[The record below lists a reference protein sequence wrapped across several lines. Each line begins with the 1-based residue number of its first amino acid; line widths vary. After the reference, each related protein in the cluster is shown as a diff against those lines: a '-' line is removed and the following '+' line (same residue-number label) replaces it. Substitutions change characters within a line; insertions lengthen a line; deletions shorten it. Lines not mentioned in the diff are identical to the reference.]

1 MSGPGLPFDYLYGEL
16 TFSDRGKVDH
26 SPFRSAAVESDSSSG
41 PVSETGRQR
50 TPRRDR
56 LYEIDALR
64 ITAAV
69 SVVVYHYVFSAYA
82 GGMSKVEFP
91 VAGEIARFGYLGVD
105 MFFMISGFVVLLSAW
120 DRRPGAF
127 LVSRIVRLYPAFW
140 VAVTITALVSVT
152 LGMGK
157 YPVTLVQYLANLT
170 MFNSLPDIPNVDVV
184 YWTLWAEIRFYALI
198 FVLAWI
204 GITRGRVIGVLWGWL
219 ALTFLLQ
226 SGLLPASVHSLADLV
241 VQSQFS
247 HYFIAGMALCMVYR
261 FGPSWQLSAI
271 VLISFGNAVYRG
283 IEFAGK
289 VGTRYHTEIE
299 SAVVVAVIV
308 AIFIV
313 MFLVSLRVTQR
324 LGRPWFAIAG
334 ALTYPLY
341 LIHAHV
347 GFIIFDRLGDI
358 VQRHVLLVGML
369 VLMCLAAYAINIAV
383 ERPLAP
389 RLKRLLTP
397 IST

>member
-1 MSGPGLPFDYLYGEL
+1 MVAESDRSPGL
-16 TFSDRGKVDH
+16 V
-26 SPFRSAAVESDSSSG
+26 SG
-41 PVSETGRQR
+41 VGRNR
-50 TPRRDR
+50 VPNRDR

-64 ITAAV
+64 IAAAV
-69 SVVVYHYVFSAYA
+69 SVAIYHYVFSGYA
-82 GGMSKVEFP
+82 GGAIRIGFP
-91 VAGEIARFGYLGVD
+91 AGSELARFGYLGVD
-105 MFFMISGFVVLLSAW
+105 MFFLISGFVVLLSAW
-120 DRRPGAF
+120 NRRPGAF

-152 LGMGK
+152 LSMGR

-170 MFNSLPDIPNVDVV
+170 MFNSLPDIPNIDVV
-184 YWTLWAEIRFYALI
+184 YWTLWAEIRFYALV

-204 GITRGRVIGVLWGWL
+204 GITRSRVVGMLWGWL

-226 SGLLPASVHSLADLV
+226 SGVLPAPAHSVADLV

-247 HYFIAGMALCMVYR
+247 HYFIAGMALCLVYR
-261 FGPSWQLSAI
+261 FGLSAQLAAI

-289 VGTRYHTEIE
+289 VGTRYRTEIE
-299 SAVVVAVIV
+299 SSVVVAVIV

-313 MFLVSLRVTQR
+313 LFLVSLRVTRR
-324 LGRPWFAIAG
+324 LGRPWFAVAG

-347 GFIIFDRLGDI
+347 GFIVFDRLGGI
-358 VQRHVLLVGML
+358 VQRYVLLVGM
-369 VLMCLAAYAINIAV
+369 VALMCLAAYVIHILV

-389 RLKRLLTP
+389 LLKRLLTLAVRP
-397 IST
+397 DLRAAGWRRG

>member
-1 MSGPGLPFDYLYGEL
+1 MNHPPFQSV
-16 TFSDRGKVDH
+16 T
-26 SPFRSAAVESDSSSG
+26 VESSSSSV
-41 PVSETGRQR
+41 PVSDIGRQH
-50 TPRRDR
+50 TPQRDR

-69 SVVVYHYVFSAYA
+69 AVVIYHYVFSGYA
-82 GGMSKVEFP
+82 GGATKVGFP
-91 VAGEIARFGYLGVD
+91 LADEIARFGYLGVD

-120 DRRPGAF
+120 NRRPGAF
-127 LVSRIVRLYPAFW
+127 LVSRIIRLYPAFW
-140 VAVTITALVSVT
+140 VAVTITALISVT

-157 YPVTLVQYLANLT
+157 YPVTFVQYLANLT
-170 MFNSLPDIPNVDVV
+170 MFNSLPDIPNIDVV
-184 YWTLWAEIRFYALI
+184 YWTLWAEIRFYAII

-204 GITRGRVIGVLWGWL
+204 GITRSRVIGVLWGWL

-261 FGPSWQLSAI
+261 FGPSAQLATI
-271 VLISFGNAVYRG
+271 VLLSFVNAVYRG

-289 VGTRYHTEIE
+289 VGTRYQTEIN
-299 SAVVVAVIV
+299 SAVVVGVIV

-313 MFLVSLRVTQR
+313 LFLISLRVTQR
-324 LGRPWFAIAG
+324 LGRPWFAVAG

-347 GFIIFDRLGDI
+347 GFIVFDRLGDV
-358 VQRHVLLVGML
+358 VQRHVLLIGTV
-369 VLMCLAAYAINIAV
+369 VLMCLAAYAINVAV

-389 RLKRLLTP
+389 RLKRLLAP
-397 IST
+397 LAR

>member
-1 MSGPGLPFDYLYGEL
+1 MLRLPFACPYEEPVFGNRGQVNPSPSRSVAAERHRSPGLVAG
-16 TFSDRGKVDH
+16 V
-26 SPFRSAAVESDSSSG
+26 
-41 PVSETGRQR
+41 GRHR
-50 TPRRDR
+50 APNRDR
-56 LYEIDALR
+56 LHEIDALR
-64 ITAAV
+64 IAAAV
-69 SVVVYHYVFSAYA
+69 AVAIYHYVFSGYA
-82 GGMSKVEFP
+82 GGAIQVGFP
-91 VAGEIARFGYLGVD
+91 AGSEIARFGYLGVD

-120 DRRPGAF
+120 NRRPGAF

-140 VAVTITALVSVT
+140 VAVTITTVVSVT

-157 YPVTLVQYLANLT
+157 YPITFGQYLANLT
-170 MFNSLPDIPNVDVV
+170 MFNALPDIPNVDVV

-204 GITRGRVIGVLWGWL
+204 GITRNRVIGVLWGWL

-226 SGLLPASVHSLADLV
+226 SGVLPSSVHSVADLV

-261 FGPSWQLSAI
+261 FGLSAQLAAI
-271 VLISFGNAVYRG
+271 VLISFVNAVYRG

-289 VGTRYHTEIE
+289 VGIRYHTEIE
-299 SAVVVAVIV
+299 SAVVVAVVV

-324 LGRPWFAIAG
+324 LGRPWFAVAG

-347 GFIIFDRLGDI
+347 GFIVFDRLGDV
-358 VQRHVLLVGML
+358 VQQHVLLVGTV
-369 VLMCLAAYAINIAV
+369 VLMCLAAYAVNVAV

-397 IST
+397 AAR

>member
-1 MSGPGLPFDYLYGEL
+1 MNSFPP
-16 TFSDRGKVDH
+16 
-26 SPFRSAAVESDSSSG
+26 RSAVAESGSSSG
-41 PVSETGRQR
+41 QVSEAGRPHVAQ
-50 TPRRDR
+50 RDR

-69 SVVVYHYVFSAYA
+69 SVVIYHYVFSAYA
-82 GGMSKVEFP
+82 GGVSKVGFP
-91 VAGEIARFGYLGVD
+91 VGSEIARFGYLGVD

-120 DRRPGAF
+120 NRRPGAF

-152 LGMGK
+152 LSMGK
-157 YPVTLVQYLANLT
+157 YPITLVQYLANLT

-184 YWTLWAEIRFYALI
+184 YWTLWAEIRFYALV

-204 GITRGRVIGVLWGWL
+204 GITRSRVVRVLWGWL

-226 SGLLPASVHSLADLV
+226 SGVLPAPVRSVADLV

-247 HYFIAGMALCMVYR
+247 HYFIAGMALCLVYR
-261 FGPSWQLSAI
+261 FGLSAQLAAI

-289 VGTRYHTEIE
+289 VGARYHTEIE
-299 SAVVVAVIV
+299 SSVVVTVIV

-313 MFLVSLRVTQR
+313 LFLVSLRVTRR
-324 LGRPWFAIAG
+324 LGRPWFAVAG

-341 LIHAHV
+341 LIHAHI
-347 GFIIFDRLGDI
+347 GFVIFDRLGGV
-358 VQRHVLLVGML
+358 VQWHVLLVGM
-369 VLMCLAAYAINIAV
+369 VALMCLAAYAIHTLV

-389 RLKRLLTP
+389 LLKRFLTP
-397 IST
+397 DLRSAGWRRG

>member
-1 MSGPGLPFDYLYGEL
+1 MVTESNRPSGQ
-16 TFSDRGKVDH
+16 
-26 SPFRSAAVESDSSSG
+26 
-41 PVSETGRQR
+41 VSETGRPPVTQ
-50 TPRRDR
+50 RDR

-69 SVVVYHYVFSAYA
+69 SVVIYHYVFSGYA
-82 GGMSKVEFP
+82 GGAIQVGFP
-91 VAGEIARFGYLGVD
+91 AGSEIARFGYLGVD

-120 DRRPGAF
+120 NRSPGAF

-152 LGMGK
+152 LSMGE
-157 YPVTLVQYLANLT
+157 YPITLVQYLANLT

-204 GITRGRVIGVLWGWL
+204 GITRNRVIGVLWGWL

-226 SGLLPASVHSLADLV
+226 SGVLPASVHSVADLV

-261 FGPSWQLSAI
+261 FGLSAQLAAL
-271 VLISFGNAVYRG
+271 VLISFVNAVYRG

-299 SAVVVAVIV
+299 SAVVVAVIA

-313 MFLVSLRVTQR
+313 LFLVSLRVTQR
-324 LGRPWFAIAG
+324 LGRPWFAVAG

-347 GFIIFDRLGDI
+347 GFVVFDRLGGV
-358 VQRHVLLVGML
+358 VQRYVLLVGT
-369 VLMCLAAYAINIAV
+369 VALMCLAAYAINILV

-389 RLKRLLTP
+389 LLKRLLAP
-397 IST
+397 VAR